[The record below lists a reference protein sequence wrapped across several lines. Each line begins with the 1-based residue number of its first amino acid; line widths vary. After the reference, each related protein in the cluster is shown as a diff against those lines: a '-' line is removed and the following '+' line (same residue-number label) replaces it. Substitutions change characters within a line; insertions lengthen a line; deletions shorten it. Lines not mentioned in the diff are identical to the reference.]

1 MSLPVETEGILPEET
16 NITLLNIAGEIV
28 NLGGRADNSGRAN
41 STQFEARY
49 TSNEEEIQ
57 ILKKIFGVLTLRHT
71 PKILTENGC
80 SLTEKE
86 AIVVKR
92 ILEKRKKDLER
103 GASFSRGLTLDSTI
117 QKIRNLAILLKIIN
131 ELVGADKEA
140 CDIQVGSKLSLPKF
154 SLPSISL
161 KKKEESID
169 KLLLLILMLIL
180 GVNSEKIRAKNIQ
193 NRLGT
198 QTIDDIV
205 KSIQKKNV
213 RRANVEKILDNLT
226 AEPSVPSV
234 GGGGSGGGGGI
245 EDIENLDTRK
255 EYVDTLATIEKLT
268 DEINKLSK
276 EKGDVEGGLKGKM
289 EASHELSKYLE
300 TEKKNVGQISEKIIN
315 SIQPQEGD
323 RSSLGDS
330 KNKAEILT
338 KHIAKLNS
346 ERIESNQRLQEI
358 QNTLTQLKADKVA
371 ANKKVQE
378 ILEKIKTALHEKE
391 VKIQFEI
398 LKTKEFLEQKMDLEK
413 TLGGNENITA
423 ERTTLENTLKTLEA
437 DLQKNKDSLH
447 IFENVTFTETAL
459 PITSTTPA
467 EKARIMGILSAL
479 QEIVAETGDNAA
491 ILDVHKLEAALKD
504 IEGLKSQGPDI
515 STFKDTLKNL
525 SLQFALIDDDDDVV
539 VGGGVGGEGVEPSG
553 EKLCLLYY
561 FISIFWKQI
570 ESPSSSKSLLDK
582 QFFPNLEN
590 AKLWETISLLGK
602 ILAALSKKDGV
613 LPEETYFLLESLHME
628 DVRQITKGATA
639 YNAVLQTIREDN
651 KYLLPVAERQIVSN
665 NEGGWK
671 IQEKTGANSTNR
683 RLVSQADFQ
692 SASSILEAPYL
703 FLLEMKLL
711 SRYITYIL
719 ENAPNKLVCHELGPQ
734 TEQF

>member
-1 MSLPVETEGILPEET
+1 MSLPLETQGIMPEET

-41 STQFEARY
+41 STQFQARY

-57 ILKKIFGVLTLRHT
+57 ILKKVFGVLTLRHT

-140 CDIQVGSKLSLPKF
+140 CEVGSKISFPKF

-213 RRANVEKILDNLT
+213 RRANVEKILDNLI
-226 AEPSVPSV
+226 AEPLPAPL
-234 GGGGSGGGGGI
+234 SGGGGNINVEYI
-245 EDIENLDTRK
+245 EDLDIRK
-255 EYVDTLATIEKLT
+255 EYVETVATIEKLT
-268 DEINKLSK
+268 EEINKLSK
-276 EKGDVEGGLKGKM
+276 EKNEIENVLKGKM
-289 EASHELSKYLE
+289 EASQQLDKYLE

-315 SIQPQEGD
+315 SIQPQEVD
-323 RSSLGDS
+323 KSSLIDS
-330 KNKAEILT
+330 KTTSEILT
-338 KHIAKLNS
+338 KHISKLNS

-358 QNTLTQLKADKVA
+358 QNTIEQLKADKLA

-378 ILEKIKTALHEKE
+378 ILEKIKAILNEKE

-398 LKTKEFLEQKMDLEK
+398 LKTKELLEQKMDLEK
-413 TLGGNENITA
+413 TLGKNENISA

-437 DLQKNKDSLH
+437 DLQKNKDILH
-447 IFENVTFTETAL
+447 TFENVTFTEPAS
-459 PITSTTPA
+459 PNTSTTPA
-467 EKARIMGILSAL
+467 QEARIKGILNAL
-479 QEIVAETGDNAA
+479 QEIVAEVDNNDT
-491 ILDVHKLEAALKD
+491 ILEIHKLEAALKD
-504 IEGLKSQGPDI
+504 IEGLPKLQGPDI
-515 STFKDTLKNL
+515 STFTDTLKNI
-525 SLQFALIDDDDDVV
+525 SLQFALIDDDSNNGSVADSVT
-539 VGGGVGGEGVEPSG
+539 EPNG
-553 EKLCLLYY
+553 EKLCILYY

-570 ESPSSSKSLLDK
+570 ESISSSKSLLDK

-590 AKLWETISLLGK
+590 GKLWETICLLGK
-602 ILAALSKKDGV
+602 ILAALSKKEGV
-613 LPEETYFLLESLHME
+613 LSEETYILLESLHME

-639 YNAVLQTIREDN
+639 YNTVLQTIREDN
-651 KYLLPVAERQIVSN
+651 KYLIPVAEKQIVSD
-665 NEGGWK
+665 NEDGWK
-671 IQEKTGANSTNR
+671 IQEKTGA
-683 RLVSQADFQ
+683 
-692 SASSILEAPYL
+692 SSILEVPYL

-711 SRYITYIL
+711 SRYIDYIL
-719 ENAPNKLVCHELGPQ
+719 TNAPNKLVCHELGPL